1 MPAFRRVEGSQAGPN
16 ALGILV
22 PPGRRT
28 VVIVRPRALAWDL
41 LPLCSNNNGGPDTP
55 FQKCTPGEAAD
66 LAHALRRALEEKGE
80 GGFLRVEPVAAPDG
94 DGYQVRAALGAHT
107 WIACLRVPGQ
117 PYQPMVFATLDEAL
131 HAGESLTAVLCPEG
145 DANQEL
151 YFNTRDFSR

>member
-1 MPAFRRVEGSQAGPN
+1 MPAFRRVEGSQAGPS

-41 LPLCSNNNGGPDTP
+41 LPLCSNHNGGSDTP
-55 FQKCTPGEAAD
+55 FQESTPAEAAD
-66 LAHALRRALEEKGE
+66 IARGLRRALEERGA
-80 GGFLRVEPVAAPDG
+80 GGFLRVEPIASPDG
-94 DGYQVRAALGAHT
+94 VGYQVRAALGAHT
-107 WIACLRVPGQ
+107 WIACPRAPGQ

-131 HAGESLTAVLCPEG
+131 QAAESLTAVLCPEA

-151 YFNTRDFSR
+151 YVNTRNFSR